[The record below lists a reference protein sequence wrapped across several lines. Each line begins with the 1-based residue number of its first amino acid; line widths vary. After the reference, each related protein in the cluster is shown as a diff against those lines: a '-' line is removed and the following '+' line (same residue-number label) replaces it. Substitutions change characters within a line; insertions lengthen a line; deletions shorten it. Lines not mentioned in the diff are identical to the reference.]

1 MDQAHSFGIVIGA
14 AGLVLVAAVL
24 SNRISATVRLPA
36 PAIFLLAAALAAQLF
51 PSLRSMSIVTV
62 QHIVTVALV
71 IILFDGGMH
80 IGWRRFSAN
89 AAAITWLGVAG
100 TAVTTG
106 AVGLLAH
113 GAFGLTWRDAF
124 LVGTAVA
131 PTDPVV
137 VFSVLS
143 GRQVEG
149 RSGVLLEGESGA
161 NDPVGIAL
169 MAALLS
175 AGGGSGLGAVGHGV
189 LEFALQMVVGALV
202 GYVGGRALLWAI
214 RRTSL
219 PSPPLYSL
227 RALAGAAL
235 LFGVASLAHGSGF
248 LAVFVAGILI
258 GDERAPYKADI
269 ERFHATLASL
279 GEITAFVVLGL
290 TVQLSTLGHEH
301 AWLIGLGLAVLLAL
315 VVRPLLVGLTLLP
328 VALGRPERVF
338 VLWSGLKGAVPLLLA
353 TFILQDLQDHGHG
366 RTGVQLYDIVIVVV
380 MFSVVVQGGLV
391 PTVARWVGLPLRQ
404 VDQRPWSAAL

>member
-1 MDQAHSFGIVIGA
+1 
-14 AGLVLVAAVL
+14 
-24 SNRISATVRLPA
+24 
-36 PAIFLLAAALAAQLF
+36 
-51 PSLRSMSIVTV
+51 MSIVTV
-62 QHIVTVALV
+62 QQIVTVALV
-71 IILFDGGMH
+71 VILFDGGMH
-80 IGWRRFSAN
+80 IGWDRFSAN
-89 AAAITWLGVAG
+89 AGAITWLGVAG

-106 AVGLLAH
+106 ALGLLGH
-113 GAFGLTWRDAF
+113 RLFGLTWRDAF
-124 LVGTAVA
+124 LVGTALA

-143 GRQVEG
+143 GRQVDG
-149 RSGVLLEGESGA
+149 RSGVLLQGESGA

-169 MAALLS
+169 MAALLTT
-175 AGGGSGLGAVGHGV
+175 GGGSGLAAVGHGV

-202 GYVGGRALLWAI
+202 GYVGGKGLLWAV
-214 RRTSL
+214 RRTGL

-227 RALAGAAL
+227 RALAGAGL
-235 LFGVASLAHGSGF
+235 LFGAATLAHGSGF

-290 TVQLSTLGHEH
+290 TVQLGTLGHEH
-301 AWLIGLGLAVLLAL
+301 AWLIGLGLAALLAL

-328 VALGRPERVF
+328 ISLDRSERVF

-380 MFSVVVQGGLV
+380 TLSVVVQGGLV
-391 PTVARWVGLPLRQ
+391 PTVARWVGLGT
-404 VDQRPWSAAL
+404 AAGSDLH